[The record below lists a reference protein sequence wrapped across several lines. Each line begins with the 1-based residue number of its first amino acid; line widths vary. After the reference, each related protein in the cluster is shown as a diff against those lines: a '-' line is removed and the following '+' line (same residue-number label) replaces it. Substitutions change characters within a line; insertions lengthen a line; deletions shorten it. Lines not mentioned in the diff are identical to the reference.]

1 VHPLQIAASAL
12 PSVAATASAVSS
24 VATGPVSEVATAVGS
39 FITTT
44 VPSIVASILPPG
56 ATTQS
61 AAAVLTPIKLVAP
74 QYEVAATFVG
84 AVSGS
89 LIAVRKR
96 FDIMG
101 VLTIAIVNGLGGGI
115 IRDVLL
121 QKYGIAAFQHQ
132 YLLWTALFAGLIGF
146 FFAELIRRGRLMFM
160 VVDSLSLGLFA
171 IIGSDKA
178 LAGQLGIVPVILLGV
193 ITATGGGILR
203 DVLTGEVPQ
212 ALQPGSMYAFAATV
226 GTSAFVLMLVWL
238 GLVKP
243 IAAFIAV
250 SIIMGLRLLSIVL
263 GWQTPTPV
271 DLTPWIARA
280 VPASVRQVA
289 GRLGRNLPDLPEDPR
304 KPLPPMYGRRARARR
319 AQPPD
324 RPDDDASDSTKP
336 GSGKD

>member
-1 VHPLQIAASAL
+1 VSATAGVVASA
-12 PSVAATASAVSS
+12 
-24 VATGPVSEVATAVGS
+24 ATGPASEVATAVGS
-39 FITTT
+39 FINTT

-61 AAAVLTPIKLVAP
+61 AVAAITPIKLVAP
-74 QYEVAATFVG
+74 QYEIAATFVG

-132 YLLWTALFAGLIGF
+132 YLLWTALFAGLVGF

-160 VVDSLSLGLFA
+160 LVDSLSLGLFA

-178 LAGQLGIVPVILLGV
+178 LSAQLGIVPVILLGV

-238 GLVKP
+238 NLVKP
-243 IAAFIAV
+243 LAAFTAV
-250 SIIMGLRLLSIVL
+250 ALILGLRLFSIFL

-280 VPASVRQVA
+280 VPAPVRQFA
-289 GRLGRNLPDLPEDPR
+289 GRLGRRLPEMPEDPR
-304 KPLPPMYGRRARARR
+304 KPLTPLVGRRARAKKRP
-319 AQPPD
+319 PPD
-324 RPDDDASDSTKP
+324 TPSDAGSQTTTRAPDDEKPDSGPP
-336 GSGKD
+336 GSGKG